1 MAEDIT
7 NLDITENYTTGPD
20 PKGPKPFNRQNLF
33 DLLKDPTKKSVT
45 IPVGKNLKKFNT
57 PDELWNHLGNET
69 AVNELWSYKALD
81 IRNNFGIWSSKDLNK
96 KQQGYLTDLDKIA
109 VSNIQKTPFMP
120 KFGEPGFDVAFK
132 DNQAYMQTQ
141 QQSDESAIDAFSKF
155 AGNGLNVTAEGE
167 VISNYQ
173 EMRDY
178 FSNSD
183 NIDKWQTN
191 YDINKKIRS
200 IPNFDLVSEIQN
212 LNPKETLTSYLGA
225 KQIVSDIRDKQFFG
239 NLSKDEIGKML
250 DDQQSDPLAGD
261 DTSLE
266 LGEAGNFSYIQ
277 EFQGSNQRI
286 YDQDKLNN
294 GIGFEEVTEKLNK
307 LDKNTFRD
315 YYRSKGYSEDEIDGV
330 EFDLRSK
337 ARDNKFKNI
346 DLKLNEGS
354 QDYDVTKEG
363 EFTELAKS
371 LGTKTQYQ
379 AKMNKQGYELL
390 SDLDKEIANDL
401 TKLDKL
407 RREIDAFGKTIP
419 ENPAWFMTTPG
430 ASEYIK
436 RKEEYDSLM
445 KNLEGKR
452 KKSGLSGENIYDP
465 ELRTNIPVQ
474 EAAQLVKTATEKK
487 PKNYYTK
494 TLLGNLIRDRNALFL
509 DVEDLRKS
517 IDNAL
522 REDDISAYEQRQT
535 PEYEKTKKLYLSKS
549 AELIAI
555 NKAIYTNDNP
565 FHRKDTG
572 FLSGVGDVV
581 FMNSRENNPT
591 GFGNVVFMD
600 PTSPPG
606 LKILSSLI
614 SRSALSNAWFNY
626 AQNNGFYLDPKDLE
640 SVEEDLT
647 PKFWE
652 GMGQGSATALMIA
665 AETIVYS
672 TIGNEGSAALTASKG
687 FTKLKEFAKLKYGS
701 KTGEF
706 LVGWIE
712 KGLKVGVKAGSQI
725 AAGQSVTSYVAE
737 EAAENTF
744 ESVAS
749 RFTPLMRNKYTMFLS
764 KLLLGTV
771 GGSIGEVFGSLVDA
785 EMEEGR
791 DIRQLFKD
799 VYGET
804 WETQERQLAYTLMQ
818 SVGFAGAG
826 NFNIL
831 LQSKRVI
838 TKMKVEMGGKFTDP
852 LLIRTEM
859 IIDEAMESNK
869 SKNVPKKQPVSV
881 KQTKPVEANKNQEL
895 AVEKNEKA
903 QVEKRI
909 ADVNEEFHVVEDD
922 GAVNKEVTYR
932 YNKQTGK
939 LESKGYTEFNQD
951 FEETNEVLDEAVKRK
966 QTENGLISAD
976 KVDKI
981 ARKELGIEED
991 AIVTYKD
998 GKILYQRDPAKIAK
1012 DNRQRVASVKQA
1024 RKNTFDAPIAQRRAK
1039 IKENQFA
1046 DIKDVD
1052 KVNTPEFGA
1061 FFNTVKD
1068 YFGTMIRMNYGS
1080 MMYNGAKIVDSAS
1093 RGLAKVSD
1101 YMAPMMQKFTQ
1112 DAKAKEV
1119 FDTFVNYVLDSK
1131 SFKESPVGNVQD
1143 ATEYAKT
1150 LALNLLLNEKA
1161 IVKEFLGDNESAMTA
1176 FDALNEKFIRHVAKN
1191 HTGKAEMRFNSSFY
1205 STAIDENSKKL
1216 TDADLDATDKQAVL
1230 VKEERRKID
1239 SVLQRAGEEQEL
1251 PVVEAIRYNQSK
1263 NNKGSEFKAE
1273 DFLKGIGEDIENKTP
1288 EEITQLA
1295 DQKAA
1300 ELYDMDKYENYL
1312 SVLQSFQANRK
1323 NVVKRIKK
1331 ELRTTFDFTNYKT
1344 KVTEGNPLNGSQ
1356 PITEQTKKNKLLNSF
1371 QVAAQRKAASQIMY
1385 RMLETMAIRSN
1396 TTPDDILNDV
1406 IKFEKVQKENIDKF
1420 MADNVDADILFD
1432 AIVGVEGAQ
1441 RIPEIMHNFQQAQ
1454 LELNSGVDPKAV
1466 YAKWG
1471 WFVDPTG
1478 KMKYAMT
1485 PLGMTMKL
1493 PAFEGI
1499 KSTTSGT
1506 FMDAFQDKSA
1516 GKYLV
1521 SDLIDYPELFKM
1533 YPDLQNI
1540 GLMFGSSEE
1549 AKAKGG
1555 FEPQAVGPYDIAEV
1569 TEGNLFNS
1577 GKTPGAIYLNIELLD
1592 NPEKLITT
1600 LKHEIQHAVQFLE
1613 NAQNGYTTELAKNLT
1628 ITPEGL
1634 NNVVSDLKEQFNSN
1648 VKLTESLDKVKNIID
1663 DLSALG
1669 GELNTNYN
1677 GSVFLFGSV
1686 LQKLKATAEVNNLS
1700 DAQKE
1705 IEIEKILNSVLGKI
1719 TENTNLEDL
1728 AIKAVAKKIVSFSK
1742 GDQRAFDILEN
1753 NVSTKAIYFNTY
1765 GEYEARE
1772 ASRTVNAI
1780 QLYNQVL
1787 NTIDAK
1793 NYTNGNKELVEAKK
1807 KNIEGILEE
1816 GNEFF
1821 KNAKR
1826 ILAFLINNEDI
1837 PSDVK
1842 TDLQKSLDDLNENK
1856 NLSIGEIALVPYN
1869 VFANSDDYGVENQSL
1884 IDELMTGQF
1893 LLHQKLIGEI
1903 GELHALT
1910 NSKLTIGSQSADA
1923 KLLQDKQ
1930 GNMYKKGTGTLYEYN
1945 PDTKKLAE
1953 EFAKS
1958 YEEASNNTLFQQNEG
1973 MARAAVVFK
1982 DTQAIIYALT
1992 DPTVASPLHEMAH
2005 IYEGYLTDTERQN
2018 VLAAS
2023 GETEWNTAASEYFA
2037 RGFEKYLADGV
2048 APSRALTAL
2057 FTKFKTWMISI
2068 YSEITGSPIDVAL
2081 NTKMREIYST
2091 MLGDTT
2097 TREELSET
2105 GTEPLSFS
2113 EKDMIDSFVNQM
2125 RAQGKTDEEI
2135 YRGLIEENGFTP
2147 SDVSEFFSLRAKQ
2160 TVQAELEQTGTFRE
2174 EAAAISDEIKYNTE
2188 RNAKELV
2195 MEMDRINVDEA
2206 RGILYAFQ
2214 QLPNVDVAVAKV
2226 ITDILA
2232 KKAEGKSVLQDFA
2245 LLAETG
2251 TNLGRALQRFK
2262 MIKAEQA
2269 SYTLSAMVQ
2278 DLNSKGRQIP
2288 AKTLRALDE
2297 QAKKVDKLTKEYENA
2312 RKQAEKFDFLNNE
2325 SPLRPGMSNLDYFKL
2340 TQNNLRDAR
2349 EEFGNNLKPWA
2360 RLSSVTDIWSTIIR
2374 GALLTPKSLITN
2386 ITASVVKTSVQG
2398 FSNTVSAGIS
2408 SARALLP
2415 GQKKSTFKGLEY
2427 YKSGLKSIIGRD
2439 IQSNKMVAGP
2449 ALKQAIQYLMNG
2461 HSTDASSRF
2470 EIERGFNGFKAFA
2483 EFFGAMIAKS
2493 KGASQEQMAND
2504 YKFALDE
2511 KGEIKKKD
2519 VILRAIEGT
2528 LGVPSEAMFRML
2540 GAPDAVF
2547 KNTAYFSGLYQEA
2560 RRLGYNDKKQIE
2572 WFIAM
2577 HSDYSNDKAYTDALK
2592 FIYANNSKAYKFVS
2606 GITYGPFK
2614 EDTGFNKAMKLGMT
2628 MLVPYQKIPV
2638 NVAAE
2643 YFDFMVP
2650 LFGVGRAAL
2659 KYNEIRRLKNKNTKS
2674 QVEKNKIKNQIDLLH
2689 QEAEEHL
2696 GRSIVG
2702 TTLITS
2708 ATYVIAAGA
2717 VSGSAKEKKERQ
2729 RKEIIAQP
2737 NSLNVSLLLEQFGI
2751 NPKTNRTNDNGWVKG
2766 DNIISLAWLGV
2777 YGGIL
2782 GTMANSYEKEQA
2794 KQQGIPT
2801 AGEIQEEKDINVVGE
2816 LFNMT
2821 SAFSYLVDQ
2830 PFVKSLGNIFS
2841 ITENFGDEEERNKQF
2856 GKFITDLL
2864 MTGGSPLAPNV
2875 LTSFSKVNQSFQPDF
2890 TSEEDTITGKVIESV
2905 LLKLKQKNP
2914 WADWSEVNDK
2924 LDVFGNK
2931 LPVTPEGRN
2940 KWTYNLLDVSNLRTD
2955 KGVKMTFADL
2965 VSGKYTPSFESMV
2978 GLSLQMGAPNKIIP
2992 QPAPVK
2998 IKDIFGQFYY
3008 KLDED
3013 NRQLYQ
3019 QSYYKN
3025 QRELVTSAI
3034 ASLGNDKIAQL
3045 LDPNSDI
3052 NLKGTR
3058 ENVRLGHAILSDIM
3072 AGLYAT
3078 SAKIT
3083 RSQLMMG
3090 IIPKI
3095 EAKMQKEDPEQY
3107 ALLQKAKANTIFRE
3121 GYQKLKDSEGIRLM
3135 GEEMMKQ
3142 ISKEIDDAIENGT
3155 YEDGSLE
3162 TILGDIEVTETK

>member
-33 DLLKDPTKKSVT
+33 DLLKDPTKKSVA
-45 IPVGKNLKKFNT
+45 IPVGKNLKEFST

-69 AVNELWSYKALD
+69 AANELWSYKASD
-81 IRNNFGIWSSKDLNK
+81 IQKNFGINSSQDLNK
-96 KQQGYLTDLDKIA
+96 KQQGYLTDVDKIA
-109 VSNIQKTPFMP
+109 VGNIQKTPVMP

-155 AGNGLNVTAEGE
+155 AGNGLNVTADGK

-178 FSNSD
+178 FSNPD
-183 NIDKWQTN
+183 NIEKWQTN
-191 YDINKKIRS
+191 FDINKKVKS

-212 LNPKETLTSYLGA
+212 LNPKETLTSNLGA
-225 KQIVSDIRDKQFFG
+225 KEIVSETRDKQFFG
-239 NLSKDEIGKML
+239 NLSEDEIGKML
-250 DDQQSDPLAGD
+250 DDQQIDFTNMDS
-261 DTSLE
+261 TSLE
-266 LGEAGNFSYIQ
+266 LGEAGNMSYLQ

-286 YDQDKLNN
+286 YDQDRSNN
-294 GIGFEEVTEKLNK
+294 GINFEEVTEKVNNLNK
-307 LDKNTFRD
+307 DSFRE
-315 YYRSKGYSEDEIDGV
+315 YYRSKGYGETTIDEV
-330 EFDLRSK
+330 ELEFRTK
-337 ARDNKFKNI
+337 ARKNKYRNI

-363 EFTELAKS
+363 DFAELAKS

-379 AKMNKQGYELL
+379 SKMNRQGYDLL

-407 RREIDAFGKTIP
+407 KREIDAFGKTVP
-419 ENPAWFMTTPG
+419 ENSAWFMTAKG
-430 ASEYIK
+430 NDYIK
-436 RKEEYDSLM
+436 KKQEYDSLM
-445 KNLEGKR
+445 NSLQER
-452 KKSGLSGENIYDP
+452 KKRSGLSGENIYDP
-465 ELRTNIPVQ
+465 ETRTNIPVQ
-474 EAAQLVKTATEKK
+474 EAAQLVKTVVEKK
-487 PKNYYTK
+487 PKEYYTK
-494 TLLGNLIRDRNALFL
+494 SLLGNLIRDRNTLFL

-517 IDNAL
+517 IDN
-522 REDDISAYEQRQT
+522 SSFEQRQT
-535 PEYEKTKKLYLSKS
+535 PEYTQTKKLYLSKS
-549 AELIAI
+549 AELIAV
-555 NKAIYTNDNP
+555 NKAIYTNDSA

-572 FLSGVGDVV
+572 FMAGFGDVV
-581 FMNSRENNPT
+581 LTDSREN
-591 GFGNVVFMD
+591 D
-600 PTSPPG
+600 PSSPLG
-606 LKILSSLI
+606 LKILSSEI
-614 SRSALSNAWFNY
+614 SRSALANAWYNY
-626 AQNNGFYLDPKDLE
+626 AQNNGVYLDPKDLE
-640 SVEEDLT
+640 SIEEELT

-652 GMGQGSATALMIA
+652 GMGQGTAGTLLIA

-672 TIGNEGSAALTASKG
+672 AMANEMGAAATASKG
-687 FTKLKEFAKLKYGS
+687 FTKLKEFAKIKYGS
-701 KTGEF
+701 QTGEF
-706 LVGWIE
+706 LVGWLE
-712 KGLKVGVKAGSQI
+712 KGIKLGTKAGPQLL
-725 AAGQSVTSYVAE
+725 AGQSTTSYVSE
-737 EAAENTF
+737 EVAENSF
-744 ESVAS
+744 ESIAS
-749 RFTPLMRNKYTMFLS
+749 RFSPVMRNKYTMFLS

-771 GGSIGEVFGSLVDA
+771 GGSIGEVFGNLADA

-804 WETQERQLAYTLMQ
+804 WETQQRQLAYTLMQ

-831 LQSKRVI
+831 LQSKQVI
-838 TKMKVEMGGKFTDP
+838 TKMKAEMGGKFTDP
-852 LLIRTEM
+852 LLARTEIM
-859 IIDEAMESNK
+859 IDEAIESNK
-869 SKNVPKKQPVSV
+869 SSNVPKKQAASA

-895 AVEKNEKA
+895 AVQQNEKA

-922 GAVNKEVTYR
+922 GAVNKEVSYR

-991 AIVTYKD
+991 AIISYKD

-1052 KVNTPEFGA
+1052 KVNTPEFGT

-1112 DAKAKEV
+1112 DAKGKEV

-1131 SFKESPVGNVQD
+1131 AFKESPVGNVQD

-1150 LALNLLLNEKA
+1150 VALNLLLNEKA
-1161 IVKEFLGDNESAMTA
+1161 IVKEFLGDNDSAMTA
-1176 FDALNEKFIRHVAKN
+1176 FDALNEKFIRHVSKN

-1216 TDADLDATDKQAVL
+1216 TDADLDATDKQWGV

-1239 SVLQRAGEEQEL
+1239 SVLQRSGEEQEL
-1251 PVVEAIRYNQSK
+1251 PVIEAIRYKRAQ
-1263 NNKGSEFKAE
+1263 NNKGTEFKAE

-1323 NVVKRIKK
+1323 NVVKRINK
-1331 ELRTTFDFTNYKT
+1331 ELKTTFDFTNYKT
-1344 KVTEGNPLNGSQ
+1344 KVTEGSPLDGSQ
-1356 PITEQTKKNKLLNSF
+1356 PITEQTKRNKLLNSF
-1371 QVAAQRKAASQIMY
+1371 QVRAQRKAAAQIMY

-1406 IKFEKVQKENIDKF
+1406 ITFEKVQKENIDKF
-1420 MADNVDADILFD
+1420 MADNADADILFD
-1432 AIVGVEGAQ
+1432 AIVGLEGAK
-1441 RIPEIMHNFQQAQ
+1441 RIPEIMHNYQQAQ
-1454 LELNSGVDPKAV
+1454 LELNSGIDPKAV

-1471 WFVDPTG
+1471 WFADPTG

-1499 KSTTSGT
+1499 KSTIPGT
-1506 FMDAFQDKSA
+1506 FMDAFQDKSE

-1540 GLMFGSSEE
+1540 GLLFVSSEE

-1555 FEPQAVGPYDIAEV
+1555 FEPQAVGPYDITEV
-1569 TEGNLFNS
+1569 TEGNLFSS
-1577 GKTPGAIYLNIELLD
+1577 GKIPGAIYLNIELLD

-1613 NAQNGYTTELAKNLT
+1613 NAQNGYNTELAKDLT

-1634 NNVVSDLKEQFNSN
+1634 NNVVSDLKEQFNSD

-1663 DLSALG
+1663 DLSSLG

-1700 DAQKE
+1700 DTQKQ

-1719 TENTNLEDL
+1719 TENTNLEDSS
-1728 AIKAVAKKIVSFSK
+1728 ITAVAKKIVSFSK

-1772 ASRTVNAI
+1772 ASRTVNAV
-1780 QLYNQVL
+1780 QLYNEVL
-1787 NTIDAK
+1787 NTLDAK

-1816 GNEFF
+1816 GNQFF

-1826 ILAFLINNEDI
+1826 ILAYLINNEDI

-1842 TDLQKSLDDLNENK
+1842 TDLQKSLDDLNKNK
-1856 NLSIGEIALVPYN
+1856 NLSIGEVALVPYN
-1869 VFANSDDYGVENQSL
+1869 VFANSDDYGVENQGL

-1893 LLHQKLIGEI
+1893 LLHQRLIGEI
-1903 GELHALT
+1903 GDLHALT
-1910 NSKLTIGSQSADA
+1910 NSKLAIGSQSADA

-1945 PDTKKLAE
+1945 PNTKKLAE
-1953 EFAKS
+1953 EFAKKYDEVLKS
-1958 YEEASNNTLFQQNEG
+1958 NTLFQQNEG

-2005 IYEGYLTDTERQN
+2005 VYEGYLTDTERQN

-2037 RGFEKYLADGV
+2037 RGFEKFLADGV
-2048 APSRALTAL
+2048 APSKALTAL
-2057 FTKFKTWMISI
+2057 FNKFKIWMTSI

-2081 NTKMREIYST
+2081 NPKMREIYST

-2097 TREELSET
+2097 MREELSDT

-2113 EKDMIDSFVNQM
+2113 EKDMIESFVNQM
-2125 RAQGKTDEEI
+2125 KSQGKTDEEI

-2147 SDVSEFFSLRAKQ
+2147 SDVSEFFSLKAKQ
-2160 TVQAELEQTGTFRE
+2160 TVQAELEQTGTFKE
-2174 EAAAISDEIKYNTE
+2174 EAASISDEIKYNTV
-2188 RNAKELV
+2188 RNSRELI
-2195 MEMDRINVDEA
+2195 MEMDRLNVDEA
-2206 RGILYAFQ
+2206 KGILYAFQ
-2214 QLPNVDVAVAKV
+2214 QLPNIDVAVAKV

-2232 KKAEGKSVLQDFA
+2232 KKAEGKSVLEDFGM
-2245 LLAETG
+2245 LAETG

-2262 MIKAEQA
+2262 MLKAEQA
-2269 SYTLSAMVQ
+2269 SYTLSAMVM

-2312 RKQAEKFDFLNNE
+2312 KRQAEKFDFLYNE
-2325 SPLRPGMSNLDYFKL
+2325 SPLRPGMSNLDYFEL
-2340 TQNNLRDAR
+2340 TQENLKNAKS
-2349 EEFGNNLKPWA
+2349 EFGNNLKPWA
-2360 RLSSVTDIWSTIIR
+2360 RLSSVTDLWSTLIR
-2374 GALLTPKSLITN
+2374 GDLLTTKSLITN
-2386 ITASVVKTSVQG
+2386 ITASVVKTGVQG
-2398 FSNTVSAGIS
+2398 AANTVSTLIS
-2408 SARALLP
+2408 YAR
-2415 GQKKSTFKGLEY
+2415 GQFKKQRQKQVTFKGFDY
-2427 YKSGLKSIIGRD
+2427 YRKGLGSIVKLD
-2439 IQSNKMVAGP
+2439 IDIAKGKFSAKTGP
-2449 ALKQAIQYLMNG
+2449 ALKQAGQYLRYG

-2470 EIERGFNGFKAFA
+2470 EIERGFNGFKALAETIGAGFA
-2483 EFFGAMIAKS
+2483 KLG
-2493 KGASQEQMAND
+2493 GASQEEIANR
-2504 YKFALDE
+2504 YKFALNE
-2511 KGEIKKKD
+2511 KGEIKNKD
-2519 VILRAIEGT
+2519 IVLRALEGT
-2528 LGVPSEAMFRML
+2528 LGLPAETMFRLL

-2560 RRLGYNDKKQIE
+2560 RRLGYKDKKQID

-2592 FIYANNSKAYKFVS
+2592 FIYANNSTAYRNIS
-2606 GITYGPFK
+2606 GFLYGGFK
-2614 EDTGFNKAMKLGMT
+2614 EDNLTNKIAKLGVT
-2628 MLVPYQKIPV
+2628 TLVPYQKIPI

-2650 LFGVGRAAL
+2650 LVGVGRAGY
-2659 KYNEIRRLKNKNTKS
+2659 KYAQIAGLTAKRDSTKS
-2674 QVEKNKIKNQIDLLH
+2674 QVKKDEINNQIGLLH

-2696 GRSIVG
+2696 GRSVVG
-2702 TTLITS
+2702 VGLIWTATS
-2708 ATYVIAAGA
+2708 IIAAGA
-2717 VSGSAKEKKERQ
+2717 VSGSAREKKERDKKQ
-2729 RKEIIAQP
+2729 IINQP
-2737 NSLNVSLLLEQFGI
+2737 NSLNVTLLLEQLGVT
-2751 NPKTNRTNDNGWVKG
+2751 PPTNRTNQIGWTNGDSVV
-2766 DNIISLAWLGV
+2766 SLAWLGV
-2777 YGGIL
+2777 FGGIL
-2782 GTMANSYEKEQA
+2782 GTMANSYESEQNSQ
-2794 KQQGIPT
+2794 KGIPT
-2801 AGEIQEEKDINVVGE
+2801 AGEIEEKKDINTISE
-2816 LFNMT
+2816 LYNFG

-2830 PFVKSLGNIFS
+2830 SFVKNIGNVFS
-2841 ITENFGDEEERNKQF
+2841 VAQNAGDDEERNKQF
-2856 GKFITDLL
+2856 NKLISDLV
-2864 MTGGSPLAPNV
+2864 MTLGSPLLPNV
-2875 LTSFSKVNQSFQPDF
+2875 LTSFSKVNQNFQPDF
-2890 TSEEDTITGKVIESV
+2890 ASENDTWYGSV
-2905 LLKLKQKNP
+2905 ALKIKQRNP
-2914 WADWSEVNDK
+2914 FADWTDDQAK

-2931 LPVTPEGRN
+2931 LPITPEGRS
-2940 KWTYNLLDVSNLRTD
+2940 KWVYNLLDVSNLRTD
-2955 KGVKMTFADL
+2955 KGVRMTFADL

-3008 KLDED
+3008 KLDGD

-3019 QSYYKN
+3019 QTYYKN

-3052 NLKGTR
+3052 NMKGTR

-3107 ALLQKAKANTIFRE
+3107 NLLQKAKSNTIFRE

-3135 GEEMMKQ
+3135 GEEMMNQ

-3155 YEDGSLE
+3155 YDDGSLE
-3162 TILGDIEVTETK
+3162 KILGDIEVTETK